1 MSAFDIPIAQ
11 CRQSASVKSFGR
23 RQAYESRRGTNP
35 RAARVVYGDFGL
47 RRVLRVA
54 RRSVGSTRR
63 DTDEAHCRS
72 IERFARCGERLGY
85 ALLAPLMS
93 FGARDHCPKRMRCE
107 A

>member
-1 MSAFDIPIAQ
+1 
-11 CRQSASVKSFGR
+11 
-23 RQAYESRRGTNP
+23 
-35 RAARVVYGDFGL
+35 
-47 RRVLRVA
+47 VLRKTADYYSREGVERISDAVAPDVLTQLVRRLESTIGELAEA

-63 DTDEAHCRS
+63 DADEAHCRS
-72 IERFARCGERLGY
+72 IARFTRCGERLDY

>member
-1 MSAFDIPIAQ
+1 MNS
-11 CRQSASVKSFGR
+11 CLVKSFGR

-47 RRVLRVA
+47 WPLLRVA
-54 RRSVGSTRR
+54 GRLAGCARR
-63 DTDEAHCRS
+63 DADEAHCRS

-85 ALLAPLMS
+85 ALLASLMS
-93 FGARDHCPKRMRCE
+93 FGARDHCSKRMRCE